1 MEHFWDDRYL
11 AKDLV
16 WGAEPNQF
24 VVSILD
30 GYPPGRVLDLACGE
44 GRNAIWLATR
54 GHDVLGI
61 DISGVAI
68 ERARSLAAD
77 AGVTARFEK
86 GDVLELDLGQD
97 QFDLVVLSYLQ
108 LPPEVRTPIHR
119 LVKDALAPG
128 GRVVV
133 VAHHRDN
140 IEHGYGG
147 PQDPA
152 VCFIESELAGDFEGL
167 AVERND
173 MVKRTVDGEDG
184 PVDAIDLVFI
194 GRKAS
199 S

>member
-11 AKDLV
+11 ANDLV
-16 WGAEPNQF
+16 WGAAPNQF

-44 GRNAIWLATR
+44 GRNAIWLVTR
-54 GHDVLGI
+54 GHDVLGV
-61 DISGVAI
+61 DISSVAI

-77 AGVTARFEK
+77 AGVTARFEQ
-86 GDVLELDLGQD
+86 GNALEMDLGTG
-97 QFDLVVLSYLQ
+97 QFDLVLLSYLQ
-108 LPPEVRTPIHR
+108 VPPEARTATHR
-119 LVKDALAPG
+119 LVTDTLAPG

-152 VCFIESELAGDFEGL
+152 VCFIESELADDFKGL
-167 AVERND
+167 VVERND
-173 MVKRTVDGEDG
+173 MVRRTVDGVDG
-184 PVDAIDLVFI
+184 PVDALDLVFI